1 MQSSI
6 KDKSYIKI
14 YVIGGDL
21 YENSLSG
28 IMCAKSLQS
37 CLTLYNRQ
45 ASLSM
50 GFSSQEYWSGL
61 QCPPPGHVP
70 NPGIKPV
77 SLRSPALAGRFF
89 TTIATWEAQKNIND
103 QHANKKMFNFRYSN
117 RELQLKLK
125 ETFFSLTLVET

>member
-70 NPGIKPV
+70 NPGIKLSCV
-77 SLRSPALAGRFF
+77 SQVSCLGTGSLPLSPPGKPKRISM
-89 TTIATWEAQKNIND
+89 TSMQIK
-103 QHANKKMFNFRYSN
+103 RC
-117 RELQLKLK
+117 
-125 ETFFSLTLVET
+125 LTLDIVIGNCN